1 MRRSETLRLFLWA
14 TAALAVGLTSFFPA
28 KIYASPWWFAFWAA
42 VAMTT
47 AVGMVR
53 TRLWRRPTL
62 FLLHLSLLL
71 MLAGG
76 GVTALTARRQQLHLR
91 PGDPCEVEPGLVL
104 VLDRFTPE
112 YYPGMAFPRDFH
124 TYLHTADGRKLHIS
138 MNRIGRI
145 AGWRLYQTSFDG
157 AGGSVLTAAH
167 DPAGIGLTYA
177 GYALFALTGLWSLVR
192 PRGRRRR
199 FSSAL
204 SAIFLALAFGAAP
217 CRAAVKAVSEAEA
230 DSAAASQVVFR
241 GRVVP
246 LPAMAAELTL
256 KLTGRTRV
264 ARLSPER
271 FVLSLAR
278 YGESWADVP
287 FLRVKERKLAAMLG
301 AEGGYVAPAALYTPR
316 GEYRLQQLYDKAEPA
331 LADAIMRLDERVALL
346 AALRQGTLF
355 RPLAADEALRLSPVR
370 ALLMTTYARVQPLRV
385 LAMLLLG
392 AAAAGLVLTL
402 ALADGRRRLAA
413 LSAVCGTGG
422 FLVFFWQWLYL
433 GHAPL
438 TASGQIMTLT
448 AASLALGAAWAARR
462 SAEVGLLGLVMAGF
476 AALSGWIAAKDPALT
491 PLMPVLASPWL
502 TVHVSL
508 VMVAYTL
515 LALTFAAALTG
526 LSRPR
531 RRREAARLALR
542 LLRPGVYLLA
552 LGIFAGAVWANLS
565 WGRYW
570 AWDPKETW
578 ALVTL
583 LLYAAPLHRGLGL
596 AQRPLRLHLYL
607 LMAALSIAMTYFGVN
622 YLPSLHAYG

>member
-1 MRRSETLRLFLWA
+1 MRRSETLRLFLWT

-62 FLLHLSLLL
+62 FLLHFSLLL

-112 YYPGMAFPRDFH
+112 YYPGMTFPRDFH

-192 PRGRRRR
+192 PRRRCRR
-199 FSSAL
+199 FPPAAAAVCLAAAL
-204 SAIFLALAFGAAP
+204 GAAP
-217 CRAAVKAVSEAEA
+217 CRAGVKAVGPAAA
-230 DSAAASQVVFR
+230 DSLAARQVVFR

-246 LPAMAAELTL
+246 MSVMASELTF
-256 KLTGRTRV
+256 KFTGRSR
-264 ARLSPER
+264 AGRLSPVR
-271 FVLSLAR
+271 FVASLER
-278 YGESWADVP
+278 YGESWAGVP
-287 FLRVKERKLAAMLG
+287 FLRVKDRRLALALG
-301 AEGGYVAPAALYTPR
+301 AAAGYVAPAALYTSH
-316 GEYRLQQLYDKAEPA
+316 GEYRLQQLYAGADPA
-331 LADAIMRLDERVALL
+331 LADAILRLDEKVALL
-346 AALRQGTLF
+346 AELRSGRLYS
-355 RPLAADEALRLSPVR
+355 PLAEDAPECLSPLRARLAAAYAEWHPLR
-370 ALLMTTYARVQPLRV
+370 ALSV
-385 LAMLLLG
+385 LLLSC
-392 AAAAGLVLTL
+392 ALLPLALAAAGRRGRAATL
-402 ALADGRRRLAA
+402 Y
-413 LSAVCGTGG
+413 AVCGACGV
-422 FLVFFWQWLYL
+422 LVFVWQWIYL

-438 TASGQIMTLT
+438 AASGQIMTLT